1 MPRRV
6 RLAALALLAA
16 LGSTVTGVRA
26 RAGPGHRHLAEDPSG
41 HTFQCGNAHVGPERL
56 AEVEAP
62 IQKAIAQRQAQRQ
75 AQRTGSTSTN
85 PSAQDDAELINI
97 PVYWHV
103 VYQVQPPAQPPVTR
117 PLHADQPAAF
127 LTRHR
132 SPCAMNTPR

>member
-1 MPRRV
+1 M
-6 RLAALALLAA
+6 RLAALAFLAA
-16 LGSTVTGVRA
+16 LGSTVTGVGA

-62 IQKAIAQRQAQRQ
+62 IQHAIAQRQ

-85 PSAQDDAELINI
+85 PSAQDDAKLINI

-103 VYQVQPPAQPPVTR
+103 VYQVQPLAQLPLMRPSWTSPPGPARRIPDVPQQSVC
-117 PLHADQPAAF
+117 H
-127 LTRHR
+127 
-132 SPCAMNTPR
+132 